1 MGGNLE
7 EEHIV
12 MHINLREGKLLYVG
26 TIEEVLK
33 LLIEIKNAKN
43 NK

>member
-1 MGGNLE
+1 MGDNLE
-7 EEHIV
+7 EEYVTVHL
-12 MHINLREGKLLYVG
+12 NLREGKLLYVG
-26 TIEEVLK
+26 TVEEVLK